1 MTSQDW
7 LTSEPIAHRGLF
19 DNKAI
24 AENTIEAFELAIAHG
39 HPIELDVRLTKD
51 GQLAVFHDMSLLRTA
66 GLDKAVED
74 ASWDEIHQLT
84 LLGTN
89 QTIPTLQSVLEAV
102 NGRVPILLEIKKEN
116 LKPGM
121 EAEVA
126 KALDNYYGPFAVQ
139 SFNPLSVLWFKKNR
153 PAFRRGQLA
162 GDFRGHPE
170 MKPITNFL
178 LRKMYFNYVSCPHFV
193 AYDIQAGDY
202 GFFEKMKKRLDIPLI
217 LWTADTASKRELCRK
232 LRVNCIFEK
241 PGGQPC
247 APDRSG

>member
-19 DNKAI
+19 DNKEI
-24 AENTIEAFELAIAHG
+24 AENTIGAFELAIAHG
-39 HPIELDVRLTKD
+39 HPIEFDVRLTKD
-51 GQLAVFHDMSLLRTA
+51 GKLAVFHDMSLLHMA
-66 GLDKAVED
+66 GLDKAVEA
-74 ASWDEIHQLT
+74 ASWDEIRQLT

-89 QTIPTLQSVLEAV
+89 QTIPTLRSVLEAV

-126 KALDNYYGPFAVQ
+126 RTLDNYNGPFAVQ
-139 SFNPLSVLWFKKNR
+139 SFNPFSVLWFKRYR

-162 GDFRGHPE
+162 GDFGGQPG
-170 MKPITNFL
+170 MKPVANFL
-178 LRKMYFNYVSCPHFV
+178 LRKMYFNYISRPHFV

-202 GFFEKMKKRLDIPLI
+202 GFFERMKKRLDIPLI
-217 LWTADTASKRELCRK
+217 LWTIDTASKRELCWK
-232 LRVNCIFEK
+232 LGVNYIFEK
-241 PGGQPC
+241 PGRG
-247 APDRSG
+247 